1 MEVCMVQFDG
11 SRAAGRAIDAAM
23 ARYGGA
29 TAWLASVAVMRRTAR
44 GRISMR
50 LAASDHPP
58 VEVPALRARAA
69 QLVRDVL
76 QLVELEELLEL
87 DASALVLIAD
97 RPSCDEMEATFAAE
111 SIRTCRQEV
120 LDDFDATLR
129 LLLENMTAAGSGSLD
144 D

>member
-11 SRAAGRAIDAAM
+11 SRAAGRAIDAAI

-29 TAWLASVAVMRRTAR
+29 TAWLRGVAVIRRTGR
-44 GRISMR
+44 GRVSMR
-50 LAASDHPP
+50 LASPDHA
-58 VEVPALRARAA
+58 VEAPTGRGRAT

-76 QLVELEELLEL
+76 QIIELEELLDL

-111 SIRTCRQEV
+111 STRTCRQEV
-120 LDDFDATLR
+120 LDDFDTTLR
-129 LLLENMTAAGSGSLD
+129 LLLESSTAAGSEVLD

>member
-11 SRAAGRAIDAAM
+11 SRAAGRAIDAAI

-29 TAWLASVAVMRRTAR
+29 TAWLRGVAVIRRTSR
-44 GRISMR
+44 GRVSMR
-50 LAASDHPP
+50 LASPDRPP
-58 VEVPALRARAA
+58 VEPPASHSRAT
-69 QLVRDVL
+69 QHVRDVL
-76 QLVELEELLEL
+76 QIIELEELLEL

-111 SIRTCRQEV
+111 SARTCRQEV
-120 LDDFDATLR
+120 LDDFDSTLR
-129 LLLENMTAAGSGSLD
+129 LLLESSTATGSEVLD

>member
-1 MEVCMVQFDG
+1 MEVCMVQFEG
-11 SRAAGRAIDAAM
+11 SRAAGRAIDAAI

-29 TAWLASVAVMRRTAR
+29 TAWLRGVALIRRTGR
-44 GRISMR
+44 GRVSMR
-50 LAASDHPP
+50 SAAPDRPA
-58 VEVPALRARAA
+58 VEALPSRHRAT

-76 QLVELEELLEL
+76 QIIELEELLAL

-111 SIRTCRQEV
+111 STRTCRQEV
-120 LDDFDATLR
+120 LDDFDTTLR
-129 LLLENMTAAGSGSLD
+129 LLLESSTAAASEVLD

>member
-1 MEVCMVQFDG
+1 MEICMVQFDG

-29 TAWLASVAVMRRTAR
+29 TPWLGGVAVIRRPSR
-44 GRISMR
+44 GRVSMR
-50 LAASDHPP
+50 LASPDHPAVEAP
-58 VEVPALRARAA
+58 VGRSRAS

-76 QLVELEELLEL
+76 QIIELEELLDL

-111 SIRTCRQEV
+111 STRTCRQEV
-120 LDDFDATLR
+120 LDDFDTTLR
-129 LLLENMTAAGSGSLD
+129 LLLESST
-144 D
+144 